1 MSSVRIRTLLTGSVL
16 AVTAAALADHGAIFG
31 ADLPKVALLGAAAGA
46 VLGLVPDRSPAAR
59 LGGFVGGFAA
69 AWLGYAL
76 RAGVLPDIPMGRA
89 IAVVIVVSIVTA
101 IATATA
107 NRLPLWAG
115 FVGIATLLGSY
126 ETTFAATPTSFV
138 SDSMTAVTTSLLA
151 VSLGFIVSVLAGGT
165 AAMTGAAVD
174 QEVVVLPEAAP
185 VPVPRSAADTN
196 VTLTPKATT

>member
-1 MSSVRIRTLLTGSVL
+1 MSSVRIRTLVTGSAL

-89 IAVVIVVSIVTA
+89 IAAVVVVSIVTA
-101 IATATA
+101 TATATA
-107 NRLPLWAG
+107 NRLPMWAG
-115 FVGIATLLGSY
+115 FVGVATLLGSY

-151 VSLGFIVSVLAGGT
+151 VSLGFIVSVLASGT
-165 AAMTGAAVD
+165 AAVSAATQD
-174 QEVVVLPEAAP
+174 DDIVVLPEAAP
-185 VPVPRSAADTN
+185 VPVPRSAPDAN